1 MSTSHFWR
9 FHEQVAGAIIWISIN
24 TRVLSEENIK
34 RRIDALLDDLQE
46 KTGVSD
52 EDMDEFKKI
61 MELADFS
68 QDQE

>member
-1 MSTSHFWR
+1 M
-9 FHEQVAGAIIWISIN
+9 
-24 TRVLSEENIK
+24 SEENIK
-34 RRIDALLDDLQE
+34 KQIDALLQELQE

-52 EDMDEFKKI
+52 EEMDEFKKI

>member
-1 MSTSHFWR
+1 MS
-9 FHEQVAGAIIWISIN
+9 EK
-24 TRVLSEENIK
+24 NIK
-34 RRIDALLDDLQE
+34 RKIDVLLEELQK

-52 EDMDEFKKI
+52 IEMEEFKKI

>member
-1 MSTSHFWR
+1 M
-9 FHEQVAGAIIWISIN
+9 
-24 TRVLSEENIK
+24 SEENIK
-34 RRIDALLDDLQE
+34 RKIDALLNELQE

-52 EDMDEFKKI
+52 EEMDEFKKI